1 MCITVP
7 RADRLSMRSAAVM
20 FVWRG
25 LAWPSWWFGHGWSF
39 PVYSLFFSSL
49 MVSAWDFGV
58 WLQCI
63 DCPPVTVVGIC
74 IVSLWRTRASYFK
87 SIFTNFSASGVGLF
101 FEPTLQIYGNLEE
114 KYKKL
119 WQVCPEVPGL
129 WWGRVRSWRGRK
141 RSRENGVPAG
151 DGWGVRLGSPTQPAP
166 SSSAPGLPCTLLFS
180 QGQVQ
185 KSVKQPLP
193 TIYPVR
199 PGNTTRVNMETGLQ
213 VTTCDVPICQRRA
226 CVMTAGLWSGRFML
240 SVC

>member
-25 LAWPSWWFGHGWSF
+25 LARPSWWFGHGWWSF

-87 SIFTNFSASGVGLF
+87 SIFTNFSASRGWAFLWAYPTDLWQPWRKVQEVVAGLSWGAWVVMGARAVV
-101 FEPTLQIYGNLEE
+101 EREE
-114 KYKKL
+114 KKQGEWGARRGWLGRAAWLPYTAS
-119 WQVCPEVPGL
+119 PEQLSSWPPVHLALQSGPGSE
-129 WWGRVRSWRGRK
+129 VSQ
-141 RSRENGVPAG
+141 ATTTY
-151 DGWGVRLGSPTQPAP
+151 D
-166 SSSAPGLPCTLLFS
+166 LPC
-180 QGQVQ
+180 
-185 KSVKQPLP
+185 
-193 TIYPVR
+193 
-199 PGNTTRVNMETGLQ
+199 E
-213 VTTCDVPICQRRA
+213 A
-226 CVMTAGLWSGRFML
+226 W
-240 SVC
+240 